1 MKEINLVSL
10 EEAAME
16 QSATSVVSGAGLVS
30 LPKSPKK
37 GLNKRDPNFTPI
49 LVRKENMAALRKLQ
63 KSTPKPH
70 LNLKY
75 ICDACVQIAL
85 EVASD
90 EVIQRAYALSK
101 QHMSS

>member
-1 MKEINLVSL
+1 
-10 EEAAME
+10 ME
-16 QSATSVVSGAGLVS
+16 QSAASVASGAGLAN

-37 GLNKRDPNFTPI
+37 GMNKRDPDFKPTLI
-49 LVRKENMAALRKLQ
+49 RKENMAALRKLQ

-70 LNLKY
+70 LDLKY

-90 EVIQRAYALSK
+90 EVVQRAYALSK
-101 QHMSS
+101 RRKPS